1 MTELYLIRHGNA
13 KKLAG
18 ESYVTAPLTAL
29 GRAQATL
36 TGAYLQA
43 AGIGFD
49 GYYASPLRRARET
62 AELIGAHIAQTAQV
76 RDGLQE
82 MEYREIPATVAVEL
96 FARTGWLD
104 GYYEKRAGQVL
115 WHPLLGRVSRAL
127 VEILRAHPQ
136 NRVAVVAHGG
146 VISGVLAWY
155 FPQERE
161 RWWHTTV
168 GNCSITRLEIEA
180 ERARL
185 LAVDELAHLGALRE
199 TAHVPNYSFK
209 SQANANRQL

>member
-1 MTELYLIRHGNA
+1 MAIRAMVELYLVRHGNA
-13 KKLAG
+13 KKLEG

-29 GRAQATL
+29 GRQQADL
-36 TGAYLQA
+36 TGAYLRA

-49 GYYASPLRRARET
+49 GYYASPLRRA
-62 AELIGAHIAQTAQV
+62 TAQA

-104 GYYEKRAGQVL
+104 GYYEKRAGQAL

-127 VEILRAHPQ
+127 VEILRVHSQ
-136 NRVAVVAHGG
+136 GRVAVVAHGG

-155 FPQERE
+155 FPHERE

-180 ERARL
+180 TRARL
-185 LAVDELAHLGALRE
+185 GAVDELDHLGALRE
-199 TAHVPNYSFK
+199 MAHARNYSF
-209 SQANANRQL
+209 SSRSEGV

>member
-1 MTELYLIRHGNA
+1 MVELYLVRHGNA
-13 KKLAG
+13 KKLEG

-29 GRAQATL
+29 GRQQADL
-36 TGAYLQA
+36 TGAYLRA

-49 GYYASPLRRARET
+49 GYYTSPLRRARET
-62 AELIGAHIAQTAQV
+62 ADLIGAHIGQTAQA

-104 GYYEKRAGQVL
+104 GYYEKRAGQAL

-127 VEILRAHPQ
+127 VEILRVHSQ
-136 NRVAVVAHGG
+136 GRVAVVAHGG

-155 FPQERE
+155 FPHERE

-180 ERARL
+180 TRARL
-185 LAVDELAHLGALRE
+185 GAVDELDHLGALRE
-199 TAHVPNYSFK
+199 MAHARNYSF
-209 SQANANRQL
+209 SSRSEGV